1 MPAPERR
8 LLTGWGRTSPT
19 AADVVVASSADEA
32 VKAASAAPPRGVI
45 ARGLG
50 RSYND
55 AAQNAGGLVVDV
67 SPHRGFHSFD
77 PVTGVA
83 RVGAG
88 VSIADLIDV
97 CLPHG
102 WFPPVTPGTRHVT
115 VGGAIAADVHGKNHH
130 GDGSIARFVDS
141 LRLWTP
147 ARGVVEVS
155 PSVEPD
161 LFWATTGGLGLTG
174 VVLDATLRLR
184 PVETSRMSVDVD
196 RAADL
201 DAAMTLMSEGDDD
214 YLYSVAWVDCQAV
227 GRGLGR
233 SVLTR
238 GRHATVDELDERD
251 RRTALTVRPARSV
264 PAPPWVPSGIVNRLT
279 VGAFNEVWFR
289 KAPARARGVVQDHGW
304 FFYPLDMISGWNRLY
319 GARGFVQYQ
328 CVVPFGAE
336 PALRGAIERLS
347 RSHTASFLAVLKRFG
362 PGTPAPL
369 SFPTAGW
376 TLALD
381 FAVGPRRLPTLLD
394 ELDARV
400 TDAGGR
406 CYLAKDGRSDPAYL
420 PRWYPRLDEWR
431 AVQAGVDPAGV
442 LESDL
447 ARRLDLLG
455 RGRRT

>member
-1 MPAPERR
+1 MADGARR

-19 AADVVVASSADEA
+19 AATVVTAADGDAA

-55 AAQNAGGLVVDV
+55 AAQNAGGLVVDLTG
-67 SPHRGFHSFD
+67 HRAFHSFD
-77 PVTGVA
+77 AETGVV

-88 VSIADLIDV
+88 VSIGELIEV
-97 CLPHG
+97 GVPQG

-130 GDGSIARFVDS
+130 GDGSFGRFVDS

-147 ARGVVEVS
+147 ATGVIEVS
-155 PSVEPD
+155 PTVEPD
-161 LFWATTGGLGLTG
+161 VFWATVGGLGLTG
-174 VVLDATLRLR
+174 IVLDATIRMR
-184 PVETSRMSVDVD
+184 RVETSRMTVDID
-196 RAADL
+196 RAPDL
-201 DAAMTLMSEGDDD
+201 DAVMALMTEGDDE
-214 YLYSVAWVDCQAV
+214 YLYSVAWIDCQAV

-238 GRHATVDELDERD
+238 GRHARVDELDERE
-251 RRTALTVRPARSV
+251 RRAARVVAPVRSIPT
-264 PAPPWVPSGIVNRLT
+264 PPWVPSGMLNRLT
-279 VGAFNEVWFR
+279 VGAFNELWFR
-289 KAPARARGVVQDHGW
+289 KAPARERGRIQDHGW
-304 FFYPLDMISGWNRLY
+304 FFYPLDLVAGWNRLY
-319 GARGFVQYQ
+319 GRRGFVQYQ

-336 PALRGAIERLS
+336 DALRGAIERLS

-381 FAVGPRRLPTLLD
+381 MAVGNELLPELLD
-394 ELDARV
+394 ELDDRV
-400 TDAGGR
+400 TEAGGR
-406 CYLAKDGRSDPAYL
+406 CYLAKDGRSRPEL
-420 PRWYPRLDEWR
+420 VPHWYPRLDEWR
-431 AVQAGVDPAGV
+431 AVQHRLDPAGV

-447 ARRLDLLG
+447 SRRLDLLG
-455 RGRRT
+455 RGRAT